1 MAASLNHPDLGQID
15 GVSVDGTVQFLGLK
29 YASIEDRFAPPKL
42 VTKLGSSPIDA
53 TKYGYAT

>member
-1 MAASLNHPDLGQID
+1 MATSLNHPDLGQID

-29 YASIEDRFAPPKL
+29 YASLEDRFAPPKL

-53 TKYGYAT
+53 TKYG